1 MRISTIPQIYRHVN
15 RWREILSVLSKYGLA
30 GWISRVDLPFGKG
43 LLKNRNGEVLATHS
57 REARIRMALEEL
69 GPTFVKLGQILST
82 RPDQIGVALAEELS
96 RLQKDAPADSPS
108 AVRGLV
114 ETELGQPIDE
124 LFSEFSDE
132 PLASASIGQV
142 HAARLVSGEDVV
154 VKVQHPGIQRRV
166 YVDLEI
172 LMALAQL
179 AERIPEFAPYRPRA
193 TIAEFQRVL
202 RRELDFGREERNLQQ
217 FAHYFRESRTIRI
230 PQSYPSLSTS
240 RVLTME
246 RLDGIP
252 LSQLVARADPEYDRE
267 AIARTGAEA
276 YLDMV
281 FGEGFYHAD
290 PHPGNLLI
298 LPGGAIGLL
307 DFGMVGRLEDSLRE
321 DMEDMLMAIGDH
333 DSAQLTSIVMQI
345 GATPPEL
352 DERALSVDLA
362 DFVAHFA
369 NQPLETLDLS
379 GALYEMIE
387 IVRRHHIVLP
397 SSIGLLIKMLIV
409 LEGTGRMLQ
418 PSFSLMEVIK
428 PYQKRM
434 LLRRISPARHFRKLR
449 RILYEVEQLAELLP
463 RRIRDILQQVQSGK
477 FDVHLDH
484 RGLEPSINR
493 LVLGMLTSALF
504 LGSSLLMSR
513 DVLPWYGLSVPGS
526 LGWLLSVALGLRL
539 LRAINKSGRLDR
551 RK

>member
-1 MRISTIPQIYRHVN
+1 MN

-43 LLKNRNGEVLATHS
+43 ILKNRNGEVLAQYS
-57 REARIRMALEEL
+57 REARIRMAFEEL

-82 RPDQIGVALAEELS
+82 RPDQVGLALADELS
-96 RLQKDAPADSPS
+96 RLQKDGPADPPG
-108 AVRGLV
+108 AVRALV
-114 ETELGQPIDE
+114 ETELGEPIDA
-124 LFSEFSDE
+124 LFSEFHDA

-142 HAARLVSGEDVV
+142 HAARLTTGEEVV

-166 YVDLEI
+166 HIDLEI

-217 FAHYFRESRTIRI
+217 FAHDFRSSSSIRI
-230 PQSYPSLSTS
+230 PKSYPTLSTS

-246 RLDGIP
+246 RLEGIP
-252 LSQLVARADPEYDRE
+252 ISRLVSRPDGEFDLK
-267 AIARTGAEA
+267 AIARNGAEA
-276 YLDMV
+276 YLEMV
-281 FGEGFYHAD
+281 FGHGFYHAD

-298 LPGGAIGLL
+298 MPDGAIGLL

-321 DMEDMLMAIGDH
+321 DMEDMLMAIGEH
-333 DSAQLTSIVMQI
+333 DSGQLTSIVTRI
-345 GATPPEL
+345 GAAPPEL

-362 DFVAHFA
+362 DYVAHFA
-369 NQPLETLDLS
+369 TQSLESLDLS
-379 GALYEMIE
+379 SALYEMIE

-397 SSIGLLIKMLIV
+397 SSIGLLLKMLIV

-418 PSFSLMEVIK
+418 PSFSLLEMIR

-449 RILYEVEQLAELLP
+449 RILHEVEQLAELLP
-463 RRIRDILQQVQSGK
+463 RRIRDILQQVQTGK

-513 DVLPWYGLSVPGS
+513 DVLPWYGLSVPGA
-526 LGWLLSVALGLRL
+526 LGWLLSLALGLRL

-551 RK
+551 RQ